1 MANTT
6 AAKEQH
12 RLLKQ
17 GYAGEALSG
26 TGENARAKAYYAATN
41 KGEQTE
47 AERNIAK
54 GYTKPAAVE
63 EVDPGTDP
71 VSEPGA

>member
-6 AAKEQH
+6 AAKDQY

-17 GYAGEALSG
+17 GYAGEAVSD

-47 AERNIAK
+47 ADRNIAK
-54 GYTKPAAVE
+54 GYTKPEGAEAVAPE
-63 EVDPGTDP
+63 SGEST
-71 VSEPGA
+71 SS

>member
-6 AAKEQH
+6 AAKDQY

-17 GYAGEALSG
+17 GYAGEAVSG

-41 KGEQTE
+41 EGKQTE
-47 AERNIAK
+47 ADRKIAK
-54 GYTKPAAVE
+54 GYTKPAAPE
-63 EVDPGTDP
+63 A
-71 VSEPGA
+71 SEPVPADGA

>member
-6 AAKEQH
+6 AAKDQY
-12 RLLKQ
+12 RLTNQ
-17 GYAGEALSG
+17 GYAGEAVSE

-47 AERNIAK
+47 ADRNIAK
-54 GYTKPAAVE
+54 GYTKTEADSPAE
-63 EVDPGTDP
+63 SDPG
-71 VSEPGA
+71 SELGA

>member
-6 AAKEQH
+6 AAKDQY
-12 RLLKQ
+12 RLLNQ
-17 GYAGEALSG
+17 GYAGEALTG

-47 AERNIAK
+47 ADRKIAK
-54 GYTKPAAVE
+54 GYTKPAAPEAAETVPAVGE
-63 EVDPGTDP
+63 
-71 VSEPGA
+71 

>member
-6 AAKEQH
+6 AAKDQY
-12 RLLKQ
+12 RLTNQ
-17 GYAGEALSG
+17 GYAGEAVSE

-47 AERNIAK
+47 ADRNVAK
-54 GYTKPAAVE
+54 GYTKPEGAEPV
-63 EVDPGTDP
+63 
-71 VSEPGA
+71 VSEPGSVLGA

>member
-6 AAKEQH
+6 AAKDQY
-12 RLLKQ
+12 RLLNQ
-17 GYAGEALSG
+17 GYAGEALTG

-47 AERNIAK
+47 ADRNIAK
-54 GYTKPAAVE
+54 GYTKPAGE
-63 EVDPGTDP
+63 ETVVTDP
-71 VSEPGA
+71 ESELGA